1 MSACIL
7 VTGAQ
12 GQVGHALMG
21 QAPEHL
27 QVTGLAS
34 TELDIRDPLAV
45 EQCIARLQPRL
56 IINAA
61 AYTAVDKAESDAAQ
75 AYAVNAE
82 GVANLA
88 RSAARHGAGVL
99 HISTDYV
106 FAGDSPQPYREDA
119 PTAPI
124 NVYGASKLA
133 GEQLLRELCPQS
145 LILRTSWVFGSHG
158 NNFVKTMLRLARERD
173 ELSVVDDQ
181 LGCPTS
187 ANSIAAALWSLT
199 ARYLQLGELPWGIYH
214 LCGQP
219 ACSWHDFAVEIFYM
233 AEQAGLLR
241 QVPRVH
247 PISSSDYPSP
257 ARRPRSSRLDCGKL
271 ESLINTRREW
281 KQDLSKMLMDMSD
294 QAPV

>member
-27 QVTGLAS
+27 QVTGLGSA
-34 TELDIRDPLAV
+34 ELDIRDPLAV

-173 ELSVVDDQ
+173 ELSAVDDQ
-181 LGCPTS
+181 LGCPTPAS
-187 ANSIAAALWSLT
+187 SI
-199 ARYLQLGELPWGIYH
+199 
-214 LCGQP
+214 
-219 ACSWHDFAVEIFYM
+219 
-233 AEQAGLLR
+233 AGLLWNITTKQLYENTIPWEVYNFCGSPPCTKHELAER
-241 QVPRVH
+241 ILLGLNELHPRTHQPVLEKKK
-247 PISSSDYPSP
+247 SAYFKS
-257 ARRPRSSRLDCGKL
+257 AALRPTQSILSNEKIKEMLKIKQPDWKNELKSTIYELIGK
-271 ESLINTRREW
+271 
-281 KQDLSKMLMDMSD
+281 
-294 QAPV
+294 P

>member
-88 RSAARHGAGVL
+88 RSATRHGAGVL

-187 ANSIAAALWSLT
+187 ANSIAAALWSLS
-199 ARYLQLGELPWGIYH
+199 ASYLAQGSLPWGIYH
-214 LCGQP
+214 FSGQP
-219 ACSWHDFAVEIFYM
+219 ACSWYAFAEEVFR
-233 AEQAGLLR
+233 QAASLNILER
-241 QVPRVH
+241 QPRLYRMTTK
-247 PISSSDYPSP
+247 DYPTP
-257 ARRPRSSRLDCGKL
+257 ARRPLYSVLDSQCTYRKL
-271 ESLINTRREW
+271 HLEMPSWTR
-281 KQDLSKMLMDMSD
+281 DLYNCLRTLKANL
-294 QAPV
+294 